1 MCVCVLPD
9 SLMRRSDAILVLTS
23 GLNREVAAGKGL
35 EPAACASSP
44 VCVFVC
50 VFAGCAC
57 RLAASE

>member
-1 MCVCVLPD
+1 
-9 SLMRRSDAILVLTS
+9 MRRSDAILVLTS

-57 RLAASE
+57 RLAAAE